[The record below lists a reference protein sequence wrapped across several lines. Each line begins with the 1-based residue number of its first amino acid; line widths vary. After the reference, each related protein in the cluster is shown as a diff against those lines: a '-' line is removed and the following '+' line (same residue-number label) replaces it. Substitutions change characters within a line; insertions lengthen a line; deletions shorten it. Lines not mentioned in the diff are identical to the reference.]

1 MAVIGR
7 HGWSE
12 RAKGVVNSAAF
23 RRLSPAGLSTGAAP
37 RIAEAVLV
45 ILFGFFL
52 ARIALSIF
60 APLPLPAGQAVAAAP
75 QTGGPAVSAMSV
87 KSPFPTTVLE
97 TQAVETAPVVAET
110 TLDLTL
116 TGVWAGEDGGSA
128 TIRTP
133 DGKQSRFAVGDVIVP
148 GVRLEAV
155 YADQVTIER
164 EGMRESLRFESKAP
178 PPARALT
185 ASPSSRASGAAARP
199 PASVAAA
206 SLGALSSILRVAPS
220 IDRDGNMAVEVYA
233 TRNRDAFTAL
243 GLRDGD
249 RLVSIDG
256 APTPTEPATLS
267 AVLAQIQRNG
277 MTNIVVERNG
287 ERVPLELSLDDLGID

>member
-12 RAKGVVNSAAF
+12 RARGVLNSAAL
-23 RRLSPAGLSTGAAP
+23 RRFSLAGLSSGAAP

-60 APLPLPAGQAVAAAP
+60 APLPLPAGQAIAAAP
-75 QTGGPAVSAMSV
+75 QTGQPSVGALSV
-87 KSPFPTTVLE
+87 KSPFPVTVLE
-97 TQAVETAPVVAET
+97 AQPVETAPVVAET

-116 TGVWAGEDGGSA
+116 TGVWAGADGGSA

-155 YADQVTIER
+155 FADQVTIGR
-164 EGMRESLRFESKAP
+164 EGVRESLRFESKAAPLAAAP
-178 PPARALT
+178 PPR
-185 ASPSSRASGAAARP
+185 PAAAQR
-199 PASVAAA
+199 PASLAAA

-220 IDRDGNMAVEVYA
+220 IDRDGNMAVEIYA
-233 TRNRDAFTAL
+233 TRNRDAFAAL

-256 APTPTEPATLS
+256 APTPTDPATLS

-277 MTNIVVERNG
+277 LTDIVVERNG
-287 ERVPLELSLDDLGID
+287 ERLPLELSLDDLGID